1 MKSLAVF
8 CMCAAVSIALNTYRV
23 YSMQV
28 ELTDYKNRIVALE
41 ERIVVEDEGRR
52 EIQRLVTEQLKAG
65 RTKCRTRQ
73 KSL

>member
-8 CMCAAVSIALNTYRV
+8 CACAAVSIALNTYRV
-23 YSMQV
+23 YSMQA
-28 ELTDYKNRIVALE
+28 EFTDYKNRIVALE
-41 ERIVVEDEGRR
+41 ERIAVEDEGRR

-65 RTKCRTRQ
+65 RAKCRTPA